1 MIEKPAENIGK
12 QQAKRTAALE
22 KICQATILC
31 LAETGYAEASIQRV
45 AERASVSKGALQH
58 HFPTKQDLMTA
69 TADRILSNATFA
81 PIIGGRK
88 AGKPRDVRAEIS
100 QIWQKFVNTDE
111 YRALL
116 EILIAIRTDLDL
128 QDRLSPHLINW
139 EKQRLQAAVQQ
150 YQATSGNDEDVKI
163 LMTMTTSLMRG
174 LIVQGQYNE
183 DPAFSRKVVEYW
195 LDIISKRLTPREY
208 NIDH

>member
-1 MIEKPAENIGK
+1 MAQSSQELAGK
-12 QQAKRTAALE
+12 QKAKRLAAHE
-22 KICQATILC
+22 KICQATIRC
-31 LAETGYAEASIQRV
+31 LAEIGYAETSIQRV
-45 AERASVSKGALQH
+45 IQRAQVSKGALQH

-81 PIIGGRK
+81 PILEGRK
-88 AGKPRDVRAEIS
+88 PDVSRSVRDEIY

-116 EILIAIRTDLDL
+116 EILIAIRTDLEL
-128 QDRLSPHLINW
+128 QSRLSPHLKEW
-139 EKQRLQAAVQQ
+139 EKKRLYAAVSQ
-150 YQATSGNDEDVKI
+150 YQAVNGDDEEVKI

-183 DPAFSRKVVEYW
+183 DPSFSRKVVEYW
-195 LDIISKRLTPREY
+195 LDIISSKLSPRTE
-208 NIDH
+208 